1 MLVTLGPLDNGGPGG
16 RCQGPQRLAGTPPVS
31 ARAVCGPGALLN
43 AYLWVGS
50 EAAPLWPCAV
60 PGVLAAVSESLRGL
74 RWSLAGPRV
83 ASRLVS
89 GRALPRLGLRTFR
102 LYCSWA
108 MRDTG
113 RLAQTCWEP
122 WPSQVCRAWW
132 RSDGGNLRGCG
143 GGRMESPW

>member
-1 MLVTLGPLDNGGPGG
+1 MLVTLPLDNVGEVPGATEAG
-16 RCQGPQRLAGTPPVS
+16 RHPPHVCQGRVWPW
-31 ARAVCGPGALLN
+31 LN

-60 PGVLAAVSESLRGL
+60 PGVAVSESLRGL

-89 GRALPRLGLRTFR
+89 GRALPRLGLRIFR

-122 WPSQVCRAWW
+122 WPSQLCRAWW
-132 RSDGGNLRGCG
+132 RSDGGNLRCG
-143 GGRMESPW
+143 GGGGGRIASPPW